1 MRRVYRE
8 ALMSAGTVVVLLL
21 VLIAFDD
28 RLREQVSRRLAAH
41 PSQEAASVE
50 RQARNFVAGVA
61 STARE
66 TTRGHTQL
74 LVFSLAAGVLV
85 LFMLRT

>member
-1 MRRVYRE
+1 
-8 ALMSAGTVVVLLL
+8 MSVGTVMVLLL
-21 VLIAFDD
+21 VLVAFDP
-28 RLREQVSRRLAAH
+28 RIREQVNRRAAAH

-50 RQARNFVAGVA
+50 RQARNVAAAIA
-61 STARE
+61 STARD

-74 LVFSLAAGVLV
+74 LVFTLGAGVLV